1 LAEVECRKLQTVD
14 TRDPTLAVAI
24 GLLLIFAV
32 PLPGPAAAQPASQ
45 SRPDTRLWYQAY
57 TDGTAAIQRKDWQAA
72 VDSLEAA
79 KRAHPAVGRRVAFY
93 GDIVRPFDP
102 DYYLGTA
109 YLNLKRFAD
118 ADAAFQR
125 VRDAKLI
132 VPGDPEYT
140 AFGRDASTALF
151 EHQMADA
158 ETALKG
164 KDYGKAQQAAAIAR
178 NVGIDSA
185 RVDDL
190 TRRISSAQAIAQT
203 PQVGGTPASSSTN
216 TPVQGSANAPLVQG
230 PVNAAPLQGPV
241 NAPPVQGPVNPPA
254 QVAVNAPPVGI
265 GSPPLASSTGAAASV
280 IRPPLGTRTPPL
292 APRLK
297 PPAVPATPNDEQ
309 IAIETFLSGNYEA
322 ASRLLTA
329 IAQRTPSPRTHFY
342 LACSDAALV
351 LTGKANPALL
361 KDARAELVQ
370 AGPLTQFTADE
381 RFVSPRILQ
390 TLEAQR

>member
-1 LAEVECRKLQTVD
+1 M
-14 TRDPTLAVAI
+14 LAVAT
-24 GLLLIFAV
+24 GLMLIFAAS
-32 PLPGPAAAQPASQ
+32 LPGSVAAQSASQ
-45 SRPDTRLWYQAY
+45 ARTDTRLWYQAY
-57 TDGTAAIQRKDWQAA
+57 SDGTAAIQRKDWQAA

-79 KRAHPAVGRRVAFY
+79 KRAHPAVGRRVTFY

-132 VPGDPEYT
+132 VPGDPEYS
-140 AFGRDASTALF
+140 AFNRDATAAVF
-151 EHQMADA
+151 EHQMANA
-158 ETALKG
+158 EAALRG

-178 NVGIDSA
+178 NTGVDSA

-190 TRRISSAQAIAQT
+190 TRRISSAQAIVQT
-203 PQVGGTPASSSTN
+203 APVGGAPASSSTN
-216 TPVQGSANAPLVQG
+216 TPV
-230 PVNAAPLQGPV
+230 QGPV
-241 NAPPVQGPVNPPA
+241 NAPPVQGPVNAPPV
-254 QVAVNAPPVGI
+254 QGPVNAPPVQGPVNAPPPQVAVNVPPVGR
-265 GSPPLASSTGAAASV
+265 GSPPPPASSAGAAAP
-280 IRPPLGTRTPPL
+280 ITRLPAATRTPPV
-292 APRLK
+292 APPKL
-297 PPAVPATPNDEQ
+297 PAGPARPNDEQ
-309 IAIETFLSGNYEA
+309 IAIETFLSGDYEA
-322 ASRLLTA
+322 ASRLWTA

-342 LACSDAALV
+342 LACSDVALV

-361 KDARAELVQ
+361 KDARAELAQ

-390 TLEAQR
+390 TLAAQR

>member
-1 LAEVECRKLQTVD
+1 M
-14 TRDPTLAVAI
+14 LAVAT
-24 GLLLIFAV
+24 GLLLIFAAL
-32 PLPGPAAAQPASQ
+32 LPGSMAAQSASQ
-45 SRPDTRLWYQAY
+45 PRADTRLWYQAY
-57 TDGTAAIQRKDWQAA
+57 SDGTAAIQRKDWQAA

-125 VRDAKLI
+125 VRGAKLI
-132 VPGDPEYT
+132 VPGDPEYS
-140 AFGRDASTALF
+140 AFNRDATAAVF
-151 EHQMADA
+151 EHQMANA
-158 ETALKG
+158 EAALKG
-164 KDYGKAQQAAAIAR
+164 KDYGTAQQAAAIAR
-178 NVGIDSA
+178 NTGVDSA

-190 TRRISSAQAIAQT
+190 TRRISSAQAIAQAA
-203 PQVGGTPASSSTN
+203 PAGGPASSSTN
-216 TPVQGSANAPLVQG
+216 TPVQG
-230 PVNAAPLQGPV
+230 PVNAPPAQGPV
-241 NAPPVQGPVNPPA
+241 NAPSAQGPVNTPPAQGPVNVPPA
-254 QVAVNAPPVGI
+254 QVAVNVPPAGR
-265 GSPPLASSTGAAASV
+265 GSPPPASSSGAAAPVS
-280 IRPPLGTRTPPL
+280 RPPAATRTPPV
-292 APRLK
+292 APPKL
-297 PPAVPATPNDEQ
+297 PAGPARPNDEQ
-309 IAIETFLSGNYEA
+309 IAIETFLSGDYEA
-322 ASRLLTA
+322 ASRLWTA

-351 LTGKANPALL
+351 LTGKAGPALL
-361 KDARAELVQ
+361 KDARAELAQ